1 MDGTPADLVPYQKG
15 LTEEYHAASVALKK
29 NRGGVREAATRRD

>member
-29 NRGGVREAATRRD
+29 TAGG